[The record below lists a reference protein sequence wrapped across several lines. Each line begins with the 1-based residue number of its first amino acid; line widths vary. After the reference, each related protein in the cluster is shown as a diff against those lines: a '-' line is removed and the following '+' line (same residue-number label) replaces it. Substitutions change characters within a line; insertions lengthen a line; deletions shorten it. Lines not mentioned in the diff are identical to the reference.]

1 MTESHQEY
9 LRKLTLYEREIRF
22 GRAASM
28 ETERA
33 GVFHIGSVEE
43 IEEVLAQVLFT
54 SQVHEEQLFS
64 KLNTRLI
71 REVQLCDF
79 DDLQCFK
86 QLEISTTEHLKRKKH
101 QGPTTV

>member
-1 MTESHQEY
+1 
-9 LRKLTLYEREIRF
+9 
-22 GRAASM
+22 M

-43 IEEVLAQVLFT
+43 IEGVISQVIFT
-54 SQVHEEQLFS
+54 SQVHEEQLFT
-64 KLNTRLI
+64 KLNSRLI

-101 QGPTTV
+101 QKKVGASQ